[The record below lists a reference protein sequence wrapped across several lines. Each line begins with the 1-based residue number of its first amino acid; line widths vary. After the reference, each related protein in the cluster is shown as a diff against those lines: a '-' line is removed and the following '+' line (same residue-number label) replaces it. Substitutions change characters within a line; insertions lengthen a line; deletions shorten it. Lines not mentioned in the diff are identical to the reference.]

1 MDSANHNTDTFKGL
15 FSNHLK
21 DKRLRNTAER
31 HAILTSVC
39 QTKGLFTLEMI
50 WQDLEESNFHVSRA
64 SVYNTMELL
73 LDANI
78 VIRHQFAGSI
88 VQYELKYI
96 TEQYHYIICTRC
108 NSVQKIKN
116 EKLKRIFFDFK
127 IPKFTVE
134 HYSLQFYGICS
145 KCKYKIAQEEK
156 QVNNNSIKD
165 EKS

>member
-1 MDSANHNTDTFKGL
+1 MDSTSHNTETFKVL

-21 DKRLRNTAER
+21 NKKLRNTAER
-31 HAILTSVC
+31 NAILKSVC

-50 WQDLEESNFHVSRA
+50 WQGLEDSNFHVSRA

-78 VIRHQFAGSI
+78 VIRHQFAGTI
-88 VQYELKYI
+88 VKYELKYI
-96 TEQYHYIICTRC
+96 YEQYHFIICTRC
-108 NSVQKIKN
+108 NNTQKIKN
-116 EKLKRIFFDFK
+116 EKLKRIFSDFK

-145 KCKYKIAQEEK
+145 KCKYRIAQEEK
-156 QVNNNSIKD
+156 KVNK
-165 EKS
+165 K